1 MINFL
6 PILGGGVWMK
16 KISVSMRSSE
26 INPECTVVDV
36 EGFLDA
42 YTVAELE
49 EAFNTLIK
57 DKKFKLIVN
66 LAKLDYISSAGLGTF
81 MGVIDE
87 IRDNHGDIVLT
98 NLSPKIYKVFDLLG
112 FSELFQIVDNEA
124 AAVNKFMEG

>member
-1 MINFL
+1 
-6 PILGGGVWMK
+6 MK
-16 KISVSMRSSE
+16 KISVLIKDSA
-26 INPECTVVDV
+26 INPECTVVEV

-49 EAFNTLIK
+49 ETFNRLIK
-57 DKKFKLIVN
+57 ERKFKLIVN

-87 IRDNHGDIVLT
+87 IRDNSGDIILV

-112 FSELFQIVDNEA
+112 FSELFEIVDNEA
-124 AAVNKFMEG
+124 AAVAKFLETNK

>member
-1 MINFL
+1 
-6 PILGGGVWMK
+6 MK
-16 KISVSMRSSE
+16 KINVNVHNSE
-26 INPECTVVDV
+26 LNPECTVIDV

-49 EAFNTLIK
+49 ETFNLLVK

-87 IRDNHGDIVLT
+87 IRDNNGDIILT

-112 FSELFQIVDNEA
+112 FSELFQIVDDES
-124 AAVNKFMEG
+124 AAVAKFAEAK

>member
-1 MINFL
+1 
-6 PILGGGVWMK
+6 MK
-16 KISVSMRSSE
+16 KINVNVHNSE
-26 INPECTVVDV
+26 LNPECTVIDV

-49 EAFNTLIK
+49 ETFNNLVK
-57 DKKFKLIVN
+57 EKKFKLVVN

-87 IRDNHGDIVLT
+87 IRDNNGDIILT

-112 FSELFQIVDNEA
+112 FSELFQIVDTES
-124 AAVNKFMEG
+124 AAVAKFAEAH

>member
-1 MINFL
+1 
-6 PILGGGVWMK
+6 MK
-16 KISVSMRSSE
+16 KINVNVKASDF
-26 INPECTVVDV
+26 NPACTVVDV

-49 EAFNTLIK
+49 EAFNNLIK
-57 DKKFKLIVN
+57 EKKFKLIVN

-87 IRDNHGDIVLT
+87 IRDNDGDIVLT

-112 FSELFQIVDNEA
+112 FSELFEIVDNETE
-124 AAVNKFMEG
+124 AVAKFAE

>member
-1 MINFL
+1 
-6 PILGGGVWMK
+6 MK
-16 KISVSMRSSE
+16 KINVSVQSSSL
-26 INPECTVVDV
+26 NPDCTVLNV

-49 EAFNTLIK
+49 ETFNRLIK

-66 LAKLDYISSAGLGTF
+66 LAQLDYISSAGLGTF

-87 IRDNHGDIVLT
+87 IRDNHGDIVLI

-112 FSELFQIVDNEA
+112 FSELFTIADNEA
-124 AAVNKFMEG
+124 AAVSKFMDGR

>member
-1 MINFL
+1 
-6 PILGGGVWMK
+6 MK
-16 KISVSMRSSE
+16 KISVSIRNSE

-87 IRDNHGDIVLT
+87 IRDNNGDIVLT

-112 FSELFQIVDNEA
+112 FSELFQIVDNET
-124 AAVNKFMEG
+124 AAVAKFTEG

>member
-1 MINFL
+1 
-6 PILGGGVWMK
+6 MK
-16 KISVSMRSSE
+16 KINVKAHSSE
-26 INPECTVVDV
+26 INAECTVVDV

-49 EAFNTLIK
+49 ETFNILIK
-57 DKKFKLIVN
+57 DKKFKLIIN

-87 IRDNHGDIVLT
+87 IRDNNGDIVLI

-112 FSELFQIVDNEA
+112 FSELFQIVDTETAAVAKFA
-124 AAVNKFMEG
+124 AAS

>member
-1 MINFL
+1 
-6 PILGGGVWMK
+6 MK
-16 KISVSMRSSE
+16 KINVNVHNSE
-26 INPECTVVDV
+26 LNPECTVIDV

-49 EAFNTLIK
+49 ETFNLLIK

-87 IRDNHGDIVLT
+87 IRDNQGDIILI

-112 FSELFQIVDNEA
+112 FSELFQIMDTESV
-124 AAVNKFMEG
+124 AVAKFAEVH

>member
-1 MINFL
+1 
-6 PILGGGVWMK
+6 MK
-16 KISVSMRSSE
+16 KINVNIKASE
-26 INPECTVVDV
+26 INHDCTVVDV

-49 EAFNTLIK
+49 EAFNLLIK

-87 IRDNHGDIVLT
+87 IRDNDGDIVLA

-112 FSELFQIVDNEA
+112 FSELFEIVNNEA
-124 AAVNKFMEG
+124 EAVAKFSE

>member
-1 MINFL
+1 
-6 PILGGGVWMK
+6 MK
-16 KISVSMRSSE
+16 KINVNVKPSE
-26 INPECTVVDV
+26 VDSNCTVVEV

-49 EAFNTLIK
+49 EAFNQLIK

-87 IRDNHGDIVLT
+87 IRDNNGDIVLT

-112 FSELFQIVDNEA
+112 FSELFEVVDNEKD
-124 AAVNKFMEG
+124 AVAKFSE

>member
-1 MINFL
+1 
-6 PILGGGVWMK
+6 MK
-16 KISVSMRSSE
+16 KINVNVHPSA
-26 INPECTVVDV
+26 INPECTVIEV

-49 EAFNTLIK
+49 ETFNVLIK
-57 DKKFKLIVN
+57 DRKFKLIVN

-87 IRDNHGDIVLT
+87 IRNNQGDIVLT

-112 FSELFQIVDNEA
+112 FSELFQIVENET
-124 AAVNKFMEG
+124 AAVSKFNVPE

>member
-1 MINFL
+1 
-6 PILGGGVWMK
+6 MK
-16 KISVSMRSSE
+16 KIIVNVQDSSV
-26 INPECTVVDV
+26 NADCTIVDV

-49 EAFNTLIK
+49 ETFNRLIK
-57 DKKFKLIVN
+57 EKKFKLIVN

-87 IRDNHGDIVLT
+87 IRDNDGDIVLI

-112 FSELFQIVDNEA
+112 FSELFEIVDNEA
-124 AAVNKFMEG
+124 AAVAKFLEGQ

>member
-1 MINFL
+1 
-6 PILGGGVWMK
+6 MK
-16 KISVSMRSSE
+16 KISVNIRRSDL
-26 INPECTVVDV
+26 NPECTVVEV

-98 NLSPKIYKVFDLLG
+98 NLSPKIFKVFDLLG
-112 FSELFQIVDNEA
+112 FSELFQIVETEA
-124 AAVNKFMEG
+124 QAVAKFAEGR

>member
-1 MINFL
+1 
-6 PILGGGVWMK
+6 MK
-16 KISVSMRSSE
+16 KISVNAKSSSV
-26 INPECTVVDV
+26 NPDCTVVDV

-49 EAFNTLIK
+49 ETFNRLIK
-57 DKKFKLIVN
+57 EKKFKLIVN

-87 IRDNHGDIVLT
+87 IRDNDGDIVLI

-112 FSELFQIVDNEA
+112 FSELFEIVDNEA
-124 AAVNKFMEG
+124 AAVAKFMEGQ

>member
-1 MINFL
+1 
-6 PILGGGVWMK
+6 MK
-16 KISVSMRSSE
+16 KISVKVHPSE
-26 INPECTVVDV
+26 INAECTVVDV

-49 EAFNTLIK
+49 ETFNQLIRE
-57 DKKFKLIVN
+57 KKYRLIVN

-87 IRDNHGDIVLT
+87 IRDNHGDIILA

-124 AAVNKFMEG
+124 SAVAKFAQAH